1 VTIFFNDFETKSRSD
16 IKKVGARR
24 YARDPSTKV
33 LMLAYAFDNG
43 PIEQW
48 VPAEGEKMPGD
59 LRDAIRDPEVQKRSW
74 NASMEMSVWR
84 EVCGVEIFPDEW
96 RCTQTQA
103 MCLSAPTGL
112 GMAGPIFDLPLDLQK
127 EQRGKALINRFCKPR
142 KPTKHKPWVW
152 SDYLTD
158 PEEWDE
164 FKGYNRADIAAERG
178 IYNRIRKWDLPQHEW
193 DLWCLDYEINND
205 GIPINMNV
213 VTNAIKFVEHIR
225 AKRYARIKQLT
236 GVDNPRS
243 NPQLLEWL
251 NDNGYRF
258 SDMQAAHVKKA
269 AEDTRLSDT
278 VREVLAMRAEIAKT
292 STDKYYAMERAV
304 DLDHDIIQGCLQ
316 FAGAQRTWRWSGR
329 LIQPQNLA
337 RPHPALEKL
346 QEVCVEH
353 LEHLTP
359 EALELVYDKSW
370 KDVQKPGP
378 IDMLS
383 TCIRPTVQAPKGMV
397 MVSADLNAIENR
409 VLGYLSGDQK
419 ILNVFRN
426 NLDPYIDFATKMYG
440 DTYEAIAAEVAAGN
454 KKKRTVAKPGVL
466 GCGYMLSAGEEK
478 ENHKTGEMEATG
490 LLGYA
495 WNMGVKLTAQE
506 AIDSVRVWRD
516 TYEDAVAYWW
526 EIEKAAKLT
535 MKTDKEAW
543 AGPVRFARSGPF
555 LQMWLPSGRC
565 LSYMRP
571 RLEDVELIWCEKQ
584 KKYLPEFLC
593 KEPNKKKTKE
603 KVSLTYEGLNDKN
616 KWVRI
621 QTHPGKLTENADQ
634 AISRDILA
642 TSMMR
647 FRKRVP
653 RNVGRLVLHVHDE
666 PVAIAQESKAEW
678 VLKTMEEC
686 LREPM
691 PWATEKELPLYA
703 KGSIGKVWI
712 KD

>member
-1 VTIFFNDFETKSRSD
+1 MTNFFNDFETRSRSD
-16 IKKVGARR
+16 ITKVGARR

-48 VPAEGEKMPGD
+48 VPAEGEKMPSD
-59 LRDAIRDPEVQKRSW
+59 LRDAIRDPEIIKRSW
-74 NASMEMSVWR
+74 NASMEMAVWR
-84 EVCGVEIFPDEW
+84 EVCGINIYYDEW
-96 RCTQTQA
+96 RCTMTHA
-103 MCLSAPTGL
+103 MTLSAPGSL
-112 GMAGPIFDLPLDLQK
+112 KQAGPVFDLPMDMQK
-127 EQRGKALINRFCKPR
+127 ESRGKALINRFCKPR
-142 KPTKHKPWVW
+142 KPTKNKPWVW
-152 SDYLTD
+152 NDYLTD

-164 FKGYNRADIAAERG
+164 FKGYNRTDIGAERG
-178 IYNRIRKWDLPQHEW
+178 IYNRIRKWDLPAHEW
-193 DLWCLDYEINND
+193 DLWCLDQEINDD
-205 GIPINMNV
+205 GIPINMRV
-213 VTNAIKFVEHIR
+213 VDNAILFVEHMR
-225 AKRYARIKQLT
+225 AKRYARIRKLT
-236 GVDNPRS
+236 GIDNPRS

-251 NDNGYRF
+251 NDHGYRF
-258 SDMQAAHVKKA
+258 SDMKAAHVKRA
-269 AEDTRLSDT
+269 AEDERLSDT
-278 VREVLAMRAEIAKT
+278 VREVLSMRAEIAKT

-304 DLDHDIIQGCLQ
+304 DTKQDIIQGCLQ

-346 QEVCVEH
+346 QEVCVDH

-359 EALELVYDKSW
+359 EALELIYDKSW
-370 KDVQKPGP
+370 RDMKSPGP

-383 TCIRPTVQAPKGMV
+383 TCIRPTVQAPDGML

-409 VLGYLSGDQK
+409 VLGYLAQDQK
-419 ILNVFRN
+419 ILDVFRSGR
-426 NLDPYIDFATKMYG
+426 DPYVDFATYMYG
-440 DTYEAIAAEVAAGN
+440 QTYEEIAAEVAAGN
-454 KKKRTVAKPGVL
+454 KAKRTVAKPGVL

-495 WNMGVKLTAQE
+495 WNMGVKLTAEE
-506 AIDSVRVWRD
+506 AEKSVKVWRA
-516 TYEDAVAYWW
+516 TFEDAVAYWW
-526 EIEKAAKLT
+526 EIDKAARYT
-535 MKTDKEAW
+535 MRTDKDAW
-543 AGPVRFARSGPF
+543 AGPVRFHRDGQF

-571 RLEDVELIWCEKQ
+571 RLEDVLLIYCEKQ
-584 KKYLPEFLC
+584 KKFLPEYLC
-593 KEPNKKKTKE
+593 KEPNDRKTKE
-603 KVSLTYEGLNDKN
+603 KTALTYEGLNDKN

-642 TSMMR
+642 ESMMR
-647 FRKRVP
+647 FRKRVS
-653 RNVGRLVLHVHDE
+653 RRDARLVLHVHDE
-666 PVAIAQESKAEW
+666 PVAIAREDQAER
-678 VLKTMEEC
+678 VLKVMEEC

-691 PWATEKELPLYA
+691 PWASEKELPLYA